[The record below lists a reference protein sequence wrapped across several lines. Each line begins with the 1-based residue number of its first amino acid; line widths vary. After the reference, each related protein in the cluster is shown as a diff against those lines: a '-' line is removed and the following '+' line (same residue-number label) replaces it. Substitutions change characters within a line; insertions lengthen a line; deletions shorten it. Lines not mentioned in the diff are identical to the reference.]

1 MDFHGVVDHWKEDR
15 GFGFVE
21 LSDRRR
27 VFCHITALRQAGL
40 DKLRAGQRVE
50 VDIVAAADGRPR
62 VSKIALVEP
71 PAAGSAAELADASR
85 VRLWV
90 HEGRD

>member
-1 MDFHGVVDHWKEDR
+1 MDFSGVCEHWNER
-15 GFGFVE
+15 GFGFIE
-21 LSDRRR
+21 LGDRRR
-27 VFCHITALRQAGL
+27 VFCHITTLRKAGL

-50 VDIVAAADGRPR
+50 VDIETAPDGRER

>member
-1 MDFHGVVDHWKEDR
+1 MDFFGVVDTWNEDR

-21 LSDRRR
+21 LRDRRR
-27 VFCHITALRQAGL
+27 VFCHITTLRQAGL
-40 DKLRAGQRVE
+40 DKLRAGQLVE

-62 VSKIALVEP
+62 VSKIAL
-71 PAAGSAAELADASR
+71 AETPADAGR
-85 VRLWV
+85 ELRDAVWV